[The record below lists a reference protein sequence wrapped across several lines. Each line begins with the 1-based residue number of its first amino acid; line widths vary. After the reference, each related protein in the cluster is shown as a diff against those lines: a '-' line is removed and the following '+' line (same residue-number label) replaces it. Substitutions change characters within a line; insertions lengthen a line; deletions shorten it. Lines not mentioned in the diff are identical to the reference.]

1 MTTLSYAR
9 ENIDAGIECLH
20 ALIGQKVALIAIKD
34 IYFRELPE
42 DLIQAAN
49 QNHIPIL
56 LFSGVNFEDIIFNV
70 KNALLANNFNEGMVH
85 RINNLF
91 QTQYSPETTLSI
103 IKAINP
109 FFRTQHICCLCRPIS
124 GDEPEKA
131 AQVDAYYKEYTHIR
145 KGPLSPEQDAYTLVK
160 YSFGILVIFSSNA
173 DLTEL
178 QKRLFALLQGLDLKR
193 TDFRIGLSSPS
204 DDLSQLH
211 SAFKRASMPV
221 RWLRSSKNKS
231 WSSSKVE
238 FTHFWHHSVITRG
251 WKSFST
257 VLNIVSHNMMKVII
271 PICSKL
277 C

>member
-1 MTTLSYAR
+1 MRDGSS
-9 ENIDAGIECLH
+9 H
-20 ALIGQKVALIAIKD
+20 Q
-34 IYFRELPE
+34 
-42 DLIQAAN
+42 Q
-49 QNHIPIL
+49 
-56 LFSGVNFEDIIFNV
+56 S
-70 KNALLANNFNEGMVH
+70 
-85 RINNLF
+85 F
-91 QTQYSPETTLSI
+91 QTQYSPETTLSL

-124 GDEPEKA
+124 GDEPEKLLRLMPTT
-131 AQVDAYYKEYTHIR
+131 KNIHTS
-145 KGPLSPEQDAYTLVK
+145 GSPLSAEQDAYTLVN

-204 DDLSQLH
+204 DDLSQLPF
-211 SAFKRASMPV
+211 SIQESIYACAVAEIKQ
-221 RWLRSSKNKS
+221 NKS